1 MHEGTDKVS
10 SIETKSLSERDKAM
24 SDVAF
29 AQELIN
35 EAFPRH
41 RYGKASAAAYAAYR
55 FLKPLVEPRIERPF
69 TERRVRSLYEGA
81 ARRVDGA
88 ELEALKAAK
97 FERMRSEQTELRERL
112 SRLDVELAAISA
124 ELAGRKGRNQSKA
137 AGRAV

>member
-1 MHEGTDKVS
+1 MHEGTDKVA
-10 SIETKSLSERDKAM
+10 SIEPKSLSERDKAM
-24 SDVAF
+24 SDIAF

-35 EAFPRH
+35 EAFPRQK
-41 RYGKASAAAYAAYR
+41 YGKASAAAYAAYR

-97 FERMRSEQTELRERL
+97 FQRMRDEQKELRERL
-112 SRLDVELAAISA
+112 SRLDVELAEISA
-124 ELAGRKGRNQSKA
+124 ELAGRQSRAKGHA
-137 AGRAV
+137 ARRAV